1 MTWHVVA
8 LAGRH
13 DRYSPA
19 IAPGDRVLPVPFD
32 IAGNARQVRTSVP
45 QVLAGHHLALSPA
58 TDDLL
63 HAATAAYAADV
74 RIARDDTFDGW
85 TRDITL
91 HLPVSDAARWEPGAS
106 LLERLLAFLTGDHW
120 RVLPRPRPAR
130 YRPAR
135 AHLPVRRRR
144 LVVPLKTGTVAL
156 FSGGLDSF
164 IGAIDAI
171 EQAGQVALIGHH
183 AGGQGPTSVAQSRTL
198 AALRQTYPPQLSPFL
213 QCWISPPQGVDGAS
227 EITTRGRSIL
237 FLALGIAVAGN
248 LERGRL
254 IVPENGLI
262 SLNVPLTPPRLG
274 SLSTRTTHPHLI
286 ALVQRL
292 VDTLGIDVTLDLP
305 YRFRTKGEMLAAC
318 ANQGALDKGLAA
330 TMSCAHPGAGRFS
343 GARNPNQ
350 HCGYCLP
357 CLIRRAA
364 IARRDTDPT
373 SYAYEDLSVPLSPE
387 RGADLR
393 SLRLALDRY
402 TRREPTLADVLS
414 AGPLPATGDELEAY
428 VTVFRRGLDEV
439 RSFLDRHA

>member
-8 LAGRH
+8 MAGRY
-13 DRYSPA
+13 DRYSPTV
-19 IAPGDRVLPVPFD
+19 APGDCMLPVPFD
-32 IAGNARQVRTSVP
+32 VPGNARRVQTSVP
-45 QVLAGHHLALSPA
+45 QVLARHRLALSPA
-58 TDDLL
+58 ADDLL
-63 HAATAAYAADV
+63 RAATAAYAADV
-74 RIARDDTFDGW
+74 RVPRAGTFDGW
-85 TRDITL
+85 TRDLTL
-91 HLPVSDAARWEPGAS
+91 HLPVGDLAAWETGAP
-106 LLERLLAFLTGDHW
+106 LLGRLLAFLTGDRW
-120 RVLPRPRPAR
+120 RVLPRPLPAY

-135 AHLPVRRRR
+135 ARLPTRRRR
-144 LVVPLKTGTVAL
+144 FFTPLETSTVAL

-171 EQAGQVALIGHH
+171 EQGGQVALVGHH
-183 AGGQGPTSVAQSRTL
+183 AGGQGPTSVAQTKAL
-198 AALRQTYPPQLSPFL
+198 AALRQTYPASLSPFL
-213 QCWISPPQGVDGAS
+213 QCWISPPRGVNGAS

-237 FLALGIAVAGN
+237 FLGLGIAVASN
-248 LERGRL
+248 LAGGRL

-286 ALVQRL
+286 ALVQQL
-292 VDTLGIDVTLDLP
+292 VHTLGIDVTLDLP

-318 ANQGALDKGLAA
+318 ANQEALDKGLAA
-330 TMSCAHPGAGRFS
+330 TMSCAHPGAGRFG

-364 IARRDTDPT
+364 IAHRAPDPT

-393 SLRLALDRY
+393 SARLALDRY
-402 TRREPTLADVLS
+402 TRRPPALADVLS
-414 AGPLPATGDELEAY
+414 AGPLPATGDDLGAY
-428 VTVFRRGLDEV
+428 VAVFRRGLDEV
-439 RSFLDRHA
+439 RLFLDQYA